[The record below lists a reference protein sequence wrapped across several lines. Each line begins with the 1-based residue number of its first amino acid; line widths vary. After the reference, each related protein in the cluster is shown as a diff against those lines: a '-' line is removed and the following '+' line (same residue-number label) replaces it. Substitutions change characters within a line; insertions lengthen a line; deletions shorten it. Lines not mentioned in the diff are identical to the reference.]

1 MSDPRA
7 KAKGV
12 QISYDEAREMLEND
26 ELRRPNHLYELRFET
41 ISKESFV
48 DFETESINNFASEMD
63 PTNLPHVTFACQDY
77 YDKGGRFLCRNSTR
91 LPRVP
96 MVDALYCLIYAPLV

>member
-48 DFETESINNFASEMD
+48 DFETESRNNIAAEMD

-77 YDKGGRFLCRNSTR
+77 YDKGGRFLCRNSTN
-91 LPRVP
+91 PRTL
-96 MVDALYCLIYAPLV
+96 AYIFI